1 MQARASNP
9 YPSFPQYIC
18 QFFHRLGW
26 AFGMLDE
33 SVTNASD
40 NAGRKPAAAMWDCK
54 ENNTIDSGL
63 MPEKE
68 VFHH

>member
-1 MQARASNP
+1 
-9 YPSFPQYIC
+9 
-18 QFFHRLGW
+18 
-26 AFGMLDE
+26 MLDE